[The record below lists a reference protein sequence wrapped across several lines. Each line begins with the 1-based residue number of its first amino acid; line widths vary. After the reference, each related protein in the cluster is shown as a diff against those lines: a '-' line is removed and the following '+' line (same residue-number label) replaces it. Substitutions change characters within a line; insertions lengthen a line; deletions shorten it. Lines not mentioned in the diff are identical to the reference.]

1 MSAPLSVIEARITA
15 TRPSGSA
22 SIIETDRKFS
32 RAADSTAA
40 RLGNA
45 TLAYVVATILVIT
58 LAPFRFYSHPVHGL
72 YEEWTWFDLIMNI
85 VMFMPLGFLYRV
97 TRPRN
102 SRSAKWNV
110 VLLGALLSA
119 CIESAQLFETT
130 RFSSLFDIATN
141 TLGGAV
147 GSMLYA
153 TFAHRLRV
161 GANTVSIMALE
172 LPLMGLVYLLVP
184 LLWLVGLSG
193 TGTDRVWLML
203 PIAAFGGAILG
214 AVHGAYLQPMQRVR
228 LSAVVMSGGVWFLI
242 SSIPGGRHQPSVVVV
257 GTIVAMGAAYLRSI
271 ATARSRVRSG
281 PVRFELPTLRLVMPL
296 FAAYLA
302 LSALWPLNEASGVWH
317 GGLELFPAISAEL
330 SQQQI
335 FQALESSAAFCV
347 VGYLIAEFRGRTNDP
362 YSAVFPRVLL
372 WGGALVAMLELA
384 RGWHA
389 QFGASALMAS
399 LAITATIFGGW
410 LYHLQRDHVRA
421 LWTRDRG
428 ATKPS

>member
-1 MSAPLSVIEARITA
+1 MSAPLSLIEARITA
-15 TRPSGSA
+15 THPSGSA
-22 SIIETDRKFS
+22 AIADTHRTFS
-32 RAADSTAA
+32 RAADHTAQ
-40 RLGNA
+40 RLGHA
-45 TLAYVVATILVIT
+45 TLAYVCATILVIT
-58 LAPFRFYSHPVHGL
+58 LAPFRFTSHPVHGL
-72 YEEWTWFDLIMNI
+72 TEVWTSYDLIMNV

-102 SRSAKWNV
+102 STSAAWTV
-110 VLLGALLSA
+110 VLLSALLST

-130 RFSSLFDIATN
+130 RYSSLFDIATN

-153 TFAHRLRV
+153 MFAHRLKV
-161 GANTVSIMALE
+161 GANTISNMALE

-193 TGTDRVWLML
+193 VGSDRVWLML

-214 AVHGAYLQPMQRVR
+214 AVHGAYLQPTQRVR
-228 LSAVVMSGGVWFLI
+228 LSAIVLSSGVWFAI
-242 SSIPGGRHQPSVVVV
+242 SAIPGARHAPQVLIA
-257 GTIVAMGAAYLRSI
+257 GTVVAMGAAYLRSI
-271 ATARSRVRSG
+271 ATSRARVESG
-281 PVRFELPTLRLVMPL
+281 PARFELPTLRLVMPF
-296 FAAYLA
+296 FASYLA

-317 GGLELFPAISAEL
+317 GGWELFPAIANEL

-335 FQALESSAAFCV
+335 FQALEFAAAFCV
-347 VGYLIAEFRGRTNDP
+347 VGYLIAEFHGRTNAP
-362 YSAVFPRVLL
+362 YSAVFTRVLL
-372 WGGALVAMLELA
+372 WGGSLVSMLELA
-384 RGWHA
+384 RGWHT

-399 LAITATIFGGW
+399 LSIAATVFGGW

-428 ATKPS
+428 ARKLA